1 MELAADSKVVDLFGL
16 NIFAMRMN
24 EVLDLCE
31 RHIKKRQAL
40 LLGVVNAA
48 KIVNSRR
55 DIQLRQSLDE
65 TDIILADGLPVV
77 WVSKMIGHP
86 LPERVAGIDIMLELI
101 KRSEKEHYSI
111 YFLGATNEVV
121 HKVAEMVE
129 SEYPGVLIAGC
140 HDGYFDESQEQQV
153 AEEIKNSNAD
163 ILFVAMNS
171 PKKENF
177 LGKWRGFMDV
187 PVCHGV
193 GGSFDVVAGITKRA
207 PHWMQ
212 QAGLEW
218 FYRMMQEPQRLWKR
232 YFVTN
237 SIFVMLSIK
246 EFFSVRLGLSKLGS
260 GV

>member
-16 NIFAMRMN
+16 NVFAMRMD

-31 RHIKKRQAL
+31 RHIKKREPL
-40 LLGVVNAA
+40 LLGVINAA

-55 DIQLRQSLDE
+55 DVQLRQSLDE
-65 TDIILADGLPVV
+65 TDIVLADGLPIV
-77 WVSKMIGHP
+77 WVSKLIGHP

-101 KRSEKEHYSI
+101 KRSGKEHYSI

-140 HDGYFDESQEQQV
+140 HDGYFDGSQEKQV
-153 AEEIKNSNAD
+153 ADEIKNSNAD
-163 ILFVAMNS
+163 ILFVAMGS

-177 LGKWRGFMDV
+177 LGKWRTYMNV

-207 PHWMQ
+207 PQWMQ

-218 FYRMMQEPQRLWKR
+218 LYRLMQEPQRLWKR
-232 YFVTN
+232 YFITN
-237 SIFVMLSIK
+237 SIFIMLSIK
-246 EFFSVRLGLSKLGS
+246 EFVSARLRIVKLRSSV
-260 GV
+260 

>member
-1 MELAADSKVVDLFGL
+1 MELTADSKVVDLFGL
-16 NIFAMRMN
+16 NVFAMRMD

-31 RHIKKRQAL
+31 RHIKKREAL

-55 DIQLRQSLDE
+55 DIQLRKSLDE
-65 TDIILADGLPVV
+65 TDIILADGLPIV
-77 WVSKMIGHP
+77 WVSKLIGRP
-86 LPERVAGIDIMLELI
+86 LPERIAGIDIMLELI
-101 KRSEKEHYSI
+101 KRSGKEHYSI

-129 SEYPGVLIAGC
+129 GWYPGVVIAGC
-140 HDGYFDESQEQQV
+140 HDGYFDESQEIQV
-153 AEEIKNSNAD
+153 VEEIKQSHAD
-163 ILFVAMNS
+163 ILFVAMGS

-177 LGKWRGFMDV
+177 LRKWRTYMDV

-193 GGSFDVVAGITKRA
+193 GGSFDVVAGVTRRA

-218 FYRMMQEPQRLWKR
+218 FYRMMQEPRRLWKR

-237 SIFVMLSIK
+237 SIFIMLSIK
-246 EFFSVRLGLSKLGS
+246 EFINARLNITKLRSSV
-260 GV
+260 